1 MEIGMVDPTESYE
14 IEAEDP
20 CRSVKTIDED
30 VWRTAHQ
37 AHRRR
42 RTQHKAWK
50 MRAVKQVSIAV
61 LLATA
66 IFWPL
71 ATQFHLV
78 TRVLIALGALAVAFQ
93 AINTGSYG
101 FAVLFAATTL
111 LYNPFVP
118 LFGFSGVPSLILV
131 LASTVP
137 FALSLTRMKTT
148 LAERDRMS
156 GTEGI

>member
-1 MEIGMVDPTESYE
+1 MVDPLEAYGTE
-14 IEAEDP
+14 AADP

-37 AHRRR
+37 VHRRR
-42 RTQHKAWK
+42 RIQHKSWK
-50 MRAVKQVSIAV
+50 MRAVKQVSVGV

-66 IFWPL
+66 IFWPY
-71 ATQFHLV
+71 ATQFHLL
-78 TRVLIALGALAVAFQ
+78 TRLLISLGALAVAFQ

-101 FAVLFAATTL
+101 FAVLFAATAV

-118 LFGFSGVPSLILV
+118 LFVFSGVPNLILV